1 MLNLF
6 NQPIKS
12 CSMNPIT
19 GYRRDGFCH
28 YFSDDYG
35 THIVCALVDDKFL
48 KFTKSK
54 GNDLIS
60 ANYNFP
66 GLKSGDK
73 WCICIGRWLEAY
85 EAGVAPKIDPYAS
98 SKLILNYISFEEI
111 KKFFI

>member
-6 NQPIKS
+6 NEPLKP
-12 CSMNPIT
+12 CNYNPIT
-19 GYRRDGFCH
+19 GYRRDGFCNYH
-28 YFSDDYG
+28 SDDYG

-60 ANYNFP
+60 PSYNFP

-73 WCICIGRWLEAY
+73 WCICIGRWIEAY
-85 EAGVAPKIDPYAS
+85 QAGVAPKIFPAS
-98 SKLILNYISFEEI
+98 SSNYILNFVPLEIIRKFYI
-111 KKFFI
+111 